1 MKPIKIYHPV
11 TVDYSSY
18 TENDWPYTTVTT
30 DTQDQDMAEIAFL
43 LLVITAFKWKDT
55 NLLCPRLPGS
65 AEALARWGGKM
76 SQLLIA

>member
-1 MKPIKIYHPV
+1 MKPIKIYHSV

-18 TENDWPYTTVTT
+18 TENDWPYTT

-55 NLLCPRLPGS
+55 NLVFPHLPGS
-65 AEALARWGGKM
+65 AEAIARWGGKM
-76 SQLLIA
+76 NQLLIA